1 MASTAS
7 NLAISGT
14 GDQISDQSKVG
25 QNRGPEDTNRSK
37 ELFKAAFDGASLAG
51 IRGFAEDSARIDGP
65 QMAGIRGFRDED
77 FDNNGPRMAGIRGYS
92 EQSAQPSG
100 GPNFADTAGIMRIR
114 DSGAITEPTVQFK
127 NSGVRAYQDML
138 GMPMVAVG

>member
-7 NLAISGT
+7 NLAVSAT
-14 GDQISDQSKVG
+14 GDQVLDQSKAG
-25 QNRGPEDTNRSK
+25 QNRNSEDKSRNR

-51 IRGFAEDSARIDGP
+51 IRGFAEDSGKIDRP
-65 QMAGIRGFRDED
+65 QMAGIRGFKDED

-92 EQSAQPSG
+92 EQSSQPSG

-114 DSGAITEPTVQFK
+114 DAGAITEPTVQFK

>member
-7 NLAISGT
+7 NLAISTEGKV
-14 GDQISDQSKVG
+14 SDQSKAG
-25 QNRGPEDTNRSK
+25 QNRDPQNINRNK
-37 ELFKAAFDGASLAG
+37 ELFKTAFDGANLAG

-65 QMAGIRGFRDED
+65 QMAGIRGFKDDD
-77 FDNNGPRMAGIRGYS
+77 FNNNGPRMAGIRGYS
-92 EQSAQPSG
+92 EQSAQPG

-114 DSGAITEPTVQFK
+114 GSGAITEPTVQFK

>member
-1 MASTAS
+1 MATTSS
-7 NLAISGT
+7 NIAIPANSE
-14 GDQISDQSKVG
+14 QNIDQSKVG
-25 QNRGPEDTNRSK
+25 QNRSSEDTNRNR

-51 IRGFAEDSARIDGP
+51 IRGFAEDSSRVDGP
-65 QMAGIRGFRDED
+65 KMAGIRGFQDED
-77 FDNNGPRMAGIRGYS
+77 FTGGAPRMAGIRGYS
-92 EQSAQPSG
+92 DQSAAPSG

>member
-1 MASTAS
+1 MERALLVLEVLRKTQ
-7 NLAISGT
+7 L
-14 GDQISDQSKVG
+14 
-25 QNRGPEDTNRSK
+25 
-37 ELFKAAFDGASLAG
+37 
-51 IRGFAEDSARIDGP
+51 DGP
-65 QMAGIRGFRDED
+65 QMAGIRGFKDED

-92 EQSAQPSG
+92 EQSAQPG

-114 DSGAITEPTVQFK
+114 GSGEITEPTVQFK